1 MKTNI
6 APKERPYIRR
16 TKRLGLDREKP
27 RFRIVAIDPAGRRKQ
42 ITVSM
47 VSSDPLPEI
56 EREFLRALAASEPS
70 ECSDSSP
77 SSLPLPFLPGLSPAC
92 SIGSSHHGNPDQ

>member
-1 MKTNI
+1 MKTTT

-27 RFRIVAIDPAGRRKQ
+27 RFRIVAIDPLGRRKQ
-42 ITVSM
+42 ITVSL
-47 VSSDPLPEI
+47 VSCDPLPEI
-56 EREFLRALAASEPS
+56 EKELLRALAANEPS

-77 SSLPLPFLPGLSPAC
+77 SSPSLPFLPGLSP
-92 SIGSSHHGNPDQ
+92 GNPDQ